1 LSQFSLFWE
10 EKAEMKDNTKHK
22 SSIKQAFYL
31 GILRSLGFKFPKKDG
46 KYFDDIKRNRN
57 KEYRLEKKN
66 QH

>member
-1 LSQFSLFWE
+1 
-10 EKAEMKDNTKHK
+10 MKDNTKHK